1 MLLACLLAAC
11 GSERERT
18 VRAPAAKPSQEACR
32 PPMIDGAQL
41 SRRERKLVKDL
52 RGAMRNDDATVLCA
66 SDVDY
71 MSGDDVRRP

>member
-1 MLLACLLAAC
+1 MLLACLLAAG
-11 GSERERT
+11 GSEQERT
-18 VRAPAAKPSQEACR
+18 VRAPAVKPSQEACR
-32 PPMIDGAQL
+32 PPMVVGAQL

-71 MSGDDVRRP
+71 MSGDHVRRP